1 MSTPA
6 DGDTLAARALW
17 FTGPRR
23 AELRDERVAAP
34 LAGEVRIR
42 ALASGISQGTELLVY
57 RGQVTPDLPL
67 DLPTLAGSFAF
78 PIKYG
83 YASVGRIHDV
93 GRGVTAL
100 APGDLVFTHH
110 PHQSAYVVPAT
121 LPVRLPPELGRDPA
135 LGVFFANVETAL
147 NALLDTPLRLGES
160 AVVFGAGT
168 VGLLIAQ
175 LMFLAGAS
183 RVVVVDPLATRRERA
198 LTVGADAALAPGDDL
213 AAQVVA
219 SGGGRAPDVAIE
231 ASSAPNVLQA
241 AIDVVAD
248 EGTVVAVSWYG
259 TKPVTLALGGH
270 FHRGRVRLRSSQVG
284 QLNPTLGLRWDRARR
299 TGVALDL
306 LARLRLEPL
315 ITHRIPL
322 ARAAEAY
329 RLLDERPEA
338 VGQVVLTYEEDGQ
351 TPGDERQRSGEMQ

>member
-1 MSTPA
+1 MSMGTPA
-6 DGDTLAARALW
+6 NGETLAARALW
-17 FTGPRR
+17 LTAPRR
-23 AELRDERVAAP
+23 AELRDEAVPPPAV
-34 LAGEVRIR
+34 GEVRVR

-57 RGQVTPDLPL
+57 RGQVPPDLPL

-83 YASVGRIHDV
+83 YASVGRVLDV
-93 GRGVTAL
+93 GPGVTAL

-110 PHQSAYVVPAT
+110 PHQSAYVVPEA
-121 LPVRLPPELGRDPA
+121 LPVRLPPSLERDPA
-135 LGVFFANVETAL
+135 LGDFFANVETAL
-147 NALLDTPLRLGES
+147 NVLLDTPLRLGES

-175 LMFLAGAS
+175 LLRRAGAGH
-183 RVVVVDPLATRRERA
+183 VAVVDPLLARRERA
-198 LTVGADAALAPGDDL
+198 LAVGADAALAPGDDL
-213 AAQVVA
+213 AERLA
-219 SGGGRAPDVAIE
+219 GHTGGRMPDVVIE
-231 ASSAPNVLQA
+231 ASGAPNALQA

-284 QLNPTLGLRWDRARR
+284 RLDPALAPRWDRARR
-299 TGVALDL
+299 AEVALGL
-306 LARLRLEPL
+306 LPRLRLEPL
-315 ITHRIPL
+315 ISHRIPF

-329 RLLDERPEA
+329 RLLDERPSEA
-338 VGQVVLTYEEDGQ
+338 GQVVLMYD
-351 TPGDERQRSGEMQ
+351 DEGREG